1 MAGFLSR
8 VKIQKTILAASIAL
22 VFGVGAYAFAQGP
35 VPQSVQQSNQ
45 QAYQQSSD
53 NGASAQPGYEAAQN
67 EGAPYD
73 PGPAPGRIMSANEL
87 ATLLAPIA
95 LYPDGLLGQVLVACT
110 YPEQV
115 AEAKQFLHENGNL
128 PTAQLMDA
136 ARQQTWDASVQLL
149 VAFPDL
155 VAMLN
160 RDMAWTM
167 ELGNAFVNQQADVMN
182 VVQSLRAD
190 AQANGQLASTPQLSV
205 STEQQDGRSA
215 IDILP
220 VDPQRMFVPSYDPA
234 AVWGPPVEGAY
245 PALPYTAGV
254 GFADVIGTVA
264 NLAGLLPGLGLLGP
278 RGWGWA
284 LGWLAQA
291 LFVNNGFF
299 SDFGFHGYGG
309 SRGTTVWARGEGH
322 GFGGRTGEGLGRNS
336 VASLRG
342 GGEGRGIA
350 GRGEG
355 WQGFGGHTRTNS
367 AVAERNFGR
376 SNSGQPSFGQSN
388 FGRSRVMGGED
399 VRGYSRTAG
408 ADWNQLGRS
417 GQTQSAGRFGE
428 SPSRMANSQ
437 TARTSDWNLQR
448 DSRSGGRSSY
458 YPNSSANR
466 GSSLTAARSF
476 GSSSGYGS
484 FANSGRA
491 RTQPAPRTLTAS
503 RSWGNQPNFSSART
517 SSGYTSANRGYST
530 PTRSYS
536 YKSNATSSRGS
547 SPHGSSWMHGSSS
560 RGSSSHSFNSS
571 HSFKEKAPKYKAP
584 KYKAPHYAKA
594 KSGGHSSGGHS
605 KKSHRG

>member
-8 VKIQKTILAASIAL
+8 VTIQKTILVASIAL

-35 VPQSVQQSNQ
+35 VQQST
-45 QAYQQSSD
+45 D
-53 NGASAQPGYEAAQN
+53 NSIDAQTPYEAAPN
-67 EGAPYD
+67 DAAPYE
-73 PGPAPGRIMSANEL
+73 PPPPSARIMSANEL

-115 AEAKQFLHENGNL
+115 AEANQFLRENGNL
-128 PTAQLMDA
+128 PTAQLMDE

-220 VDPQRMFVPSYDPA
+220 ADPQRMFVPSYDPA
-234 AVWGPPVEGAY
+234 AVWGPPAEGEY

-284 LGWLAQA
+284 LGWLANA

-309 SRGTTVWARGEGH
+309 SRGTTVWARNGGH
-322 GFGGRTGEGLGRNS
+322 GFGGRTGEGFGRNS
-336 VASLRG
+336 VASLHG
-342 GGEGRGIA
+342 GGAGRGVA

-355 WQGFGGHTRTNS
+355 WQGFGDRTRTNS
-367 AVAERNFGR
+367 AVADRNFGR
-376 SNSGQPSFGQSN
+376 SNFGQSN
-388 FGRSRVMGGED
+388 FGRSKVMGGEN
-399 VRGYSRTAG
+399 VRGHSAAAG
-408 ADWNQLGRS
+408 ANNWNQFGRS
-417 GQTQSAGRFGE
+417 WQTQSAGRFGQ
-428 SPSRMANSQ
+428 SGSRTANSQ
-437 TARTSDWNLQR
+437 PARTSNWNLQR
-448 DSRSGGRSSY
+448 DSRSGGRSPY
-458 YPNSSANR
+458 YANSSANR
-466 GSSLTAARSF
+466 GNSLTAARSF
-476 GSSSGYGS
+476 ASSPGYGA
-484 FANSGRA
+484 FANSSRL
-491 RTQPAPRTLTAS
+491 RTQQSPRTFTAS
-503 RSWGNQPNFSSART
+503 RSWAGQPNFSSARAF
-517 SSGYTSANRGYST
+517 SNRGYSDFS
-530 PTRSYS
+530 RGYS
-536 YKSNATSSRGS
+536 YKNDSFSKHGS
-547 SPHGSSWMHGSSS
+547 STRGSSWMH
-560 RGSSSHSFNSS
+560 GSSSHSFNSS

-584 KYKAPHYAKA
+584 KVKAPHYAKA
-594 KSGGHSSGGHS
+594 KGGGHFSGGHS
-605 KKSHRG
+605 KRSHRG

>member
-22 VFGVGAYAFAQGP
+22 MFGVGAYAFAQGP
-35 VPQSVQQSNQ
+35 VQQANQ
-45 QAYQQSSD
+45 QAYQQSYQQSSD
-53 NGASAQPGYEAAQN
+53 NGAYAQPGYEAAQN

-115 AEAKQFLHENGNL
+115 AEAKQFLRENGNL
-128 PTAQLMDA
+128 PTAQLMDE

-220 VDPQRMFVPSYDPA
+220 TDPQRMFVPSYDPA
-234 AVWGPPVEGAY
+234 AVWGPPVEGEY

-284 LGWLAQA
+284 LGWLADA

-299 SDFGFHGYGG
+299 SDFGFHGYGS
-309 SRGTTVWARGEGH
+309 SRGTTVWARGGGH
-322 GFGGRTGEGLGRNS
+322 GFGGRTGEGFGRNS
-336 VASLRG
+336 VASGRG
-342 GGEGRGIA
+342 GGEGRGNA

-355 WQGFGGHTRTNS
+355 WRGFEDRTRTNS
-367 AVAERNFGR
+367 GVADRNFGR
-376 SNSGQPSFGQSN
+376 SNLGQSSFGQSSFGQTN
-388 FGRSRVMGGED
+388 FGRSRVMGGEN
-399 VRGYSRTAG
+399 VRGHSRTGG
-408 ADWNQLGRS
+408 ANDWNQFGRS
-417 GQTQSAGRFGE
+417 GQAQAAGHFGQ
-428 SPSRMANSQ
+428 PASRTANSQ
-437 TARTSDWNLQR
+437 TARTSNWNLQR

-458 YPNSSANR
+458 YANSSANR
-466 GSSLTAARSF
+466 GNSLTASRSF
-476 GSSSGYGS
+476 GSGSGYGS
-484 FANSGRA
+484 FANSSRGG
-491 RTQPAPRTLTAS
+491 TQSAPRTLTAS
-503 RSWGNQPNFSSART
+503 RSWSSQPNFSSARG
-517 SSGYTSANRGYST
+517 SSGYASPNRGYST
-530 PTRSYS
+530 SSRSYS
-536 YKSNATSSRGS
+536 YKNTSPST
-547 SPHGSSWMHGSSS
+547 HGTPWMH
-560 RGSSSHSFNSS
+560 GSSSHSFNSS

-594 KSGGHSSGGHS
+594 KSGGHFSGGHS
-605 KKSHRG
+605 HKSHRG